1 MIAAIPQIDP
11 TTALNT
17 FGDVV
22 GSNDPQVF
30 LLVFVAVLARILG
43 FLIVAPF
50 FGGMNIP
57 MTARVGFSVILTA
70 VTVPYA
76 LPTVGPA
83 LKMELSGGGAF
94 DLLLL
99 SLNQVLVGLMLG
111 FCASFLFYA
120 IESAGRIID
129 TQRGANITDIIA
141 PQTGERTSPLGQWL
155 QMLALMIFL
164 VSGLH
169 MAMLEGF
176 LQTFVVFPPTL
187 GLEWLGDPLKA
198 SADHPELTGVIKAFA
213 EMSGDSLLLTLQIAA
228 PAMIT
233 LTLTDVLLG
242 IVNRGA
248 PQVNVFV
255 LSQVVKGPI
264 GIAAIMIALLPTWNY
279 LQKHEL
285 TRICPEKT
293 TISACAG
300 GEGSNSMVRL
310 AEKMDRSNDE
320 LVRQQ
325 RVEYARE
332 HTPNVSGEV
341 ND

>member
-11 TTALNT
+11 AIALKT

-22 GSNDPQVF
+22 GSDDPQLF
-30 LLVFVAVLARILG
+30 LLVFVAVLARVLG
-43 FLIVAPF
+43 FMIVAPF

-57 MTARVGFSVILTA
+57 MTARVGFSIILTA

-76 LPTVGPA
+76 MDMGVGIA
-83 LKMELSGGGAF
+83 VGMELKGGGAF

-99 SLNQVLVGLMLG
+99 AINQVLVGLMLG

-129 TQRGANITDIIA
+129 TQRGSNITDIIA
-141 PQTGERTSPLGQWL
+141 PQTGERTSPTGQWL
-155 QMLALMIFL
+155 MMVSLMIFL

-176 LQTFVVFPPTL
+176 LQTFKVFPPTL
-187 GLEWLGDPLKA
+187 GLEWLGDPLHA
-198 SADHPELTGVIKAFA
+198 SAEHPELTGVIRAFA
-213 EMSGDSLLLTLQIAA
+213 QMSGDSLLLTLQIAA

-233 LTLTDVLLG
+233 LMLTDVLLG
-242 IVNRGA
+242 IINRGA
-248 PQVNVFV
+248 PQVNVFA

-279 LQKHEL
+279 LRDHAL
-285 TRICPEKT
+285 TRVCPET
-293 TISACAG
+293 TTVAACHG
-300 GEGSNSMVRL
+300 GEGTNSMVAL

-320 LVRQQ
+320 AVRQERQ
-325 RVEYARE
+325 RNFSAV
-332 HTPNVSGEV
+332 GEV